1 MNAMQT
7 AKYVENIG
15 HTARELEQ
23 LARRVGF
30 YAKDADM
37 LDAAIKKGKSGV
49 TILFDENGG
58 EPEIYTLG
66 APTHKVTVEKGGNP
80 DEWTVNYEP
89 LDERGLAR
97 RVASGKCV
105 RERHENPSP
114 VNISHKP
121 TQAQLTGDALKAKQ
135 TADAKKERDI
145 RAEGIARSESI
156 FAAMK
161 AASHAQWG
169 RKC

>member
-1 MNAMQT
+1 MNAIAT
-7 AKYVENIG
+7 ARYIDSIG
-15 HTARELEQ
+15 NTARELEA
-23 LARRVGF
+23 LGRRVGY
-30 YAKDADM
+30 YAKDSDM
-37 LDAAIKKGKSGV
+37 LDSAIKRRKSGV

-58 EPEIYTLG
+58 DPEVYTLG

-80 DEWTVNYEP
+80 DEWTLNYEP

-97 RVASGKCV
+97 RVATGKGV
-105 RERHENPSP
+105 RERHEDPSP
-114 VNISHKP
+114 VNLAKAPMAKLPS
-121 TQAQLTGDALKAKQ
+121 GDALKAKQ

-161 AASHAQWG
+161 AASDAQWG
-169 RKC
+169 RK